1 MRKIP
6 LLLSMLVCLCSL
18 AFGQAGSIS
27 GQIKDEA
34 GTPIAYATVKIKNS
48 STGSSADAQGRYKIT
63 AKSGDVLVFSA
74 IGYGQTEVPVGSS
87 STVDAN
93 LAKSESLIDEVIV
106 TAQGIRRRPRELG
119 YSVARVNNDD
129 ITVGRSPQLAQSLSG
144 KVSGLA
150 VFNVNNSVDPAVK
163 IVLRGYR
170 SMTGNNDALVVID
183 GLPMPPGSST
193 MLNLLN
199 PNDIETVSVLK
210 GGQAATLYGSDG
222 VNGALV
228 ITTKRGSKGKARVT
242 YSNATNIEQVSF
254 LPDFQDQFGSGSHYA
269 ASFGA
274 AGYKTDYLARMKDN
288 WRSYE
293 NQQFGD
299 RFDGSLRPAGR
310 LLQDGSYYE
319 LPYSAIKNSRKDI
332 WNTGLTTNNQLS
344 VSGGNENST
353 FYLSVENNLAQGV
366 VPEDKSRR
374 TGVRLA
380 ATTEAGRLKAGFNL
394 AYVQASYDR
403 TTFDFYNE
411 SINQAAH
418 IPLKDLRDWKTNK
431 FASPDAYYND
441 YFTNPYFRL
450 DNDRQNYGDNNFQGN
465 MELNFKVAEWLNL
478 YNKLGVVNNTR
489 NRKNTVGKYIYS
501 PYAKTQAKVPPAYDQ
516 ADGSGITRT
525 VTDLAGSVYDATET
539 ENIINNE
546 FQIQANKDFGDFSTK
561 GLLGFSLYDRR
572 TKIVEVSSA
581 SIVVPDIYNVANRT
595 GELGGGEGIS
605 QYRKYGYYAD
615 LLVGWKDLVFLHGS
629 ARFDGTSK
637 FYKPNR
643 EKDLF
648 TYPYYG
654 ADVSFNVTE
663 IFPAIKN
670 TILNY
675 AKLRAG
681 YSSNV
686 ADNIRIYGLDP
697 VYPNGAGF
705 PYGNT
710 VGLTVG
716 DLLPAPDLRP
726 EKVNSFEVGTEL
738 QLVDNR
744 INVDFT
750 YYTQKTTDAVVT
762 ARIPNSTGFTSLLL
776 NVGESKNWGY
786 EIDLRGQ
793 VIRSENFNWE
803 LSWRYSYNDNKVVEI
818 FPGLTEFLSSGYS
831 YAGSYVMKDNSFPK
845 IKAVGYVRDP
855 ATNRVIVNR
864 TTGYPLSNGPLKDLG
879 RALPNKIMGWGT
891 KLNYK
896 NISLATNFEY
906 RGGHVIYS
914 DLGRQM
920 TFTGSGGWTENRVPH
935 VFPNS
940 AYDDGTGKFVENTN
954 VNVQEAEYSL
964 WVDHY
969 RLITENFT
977 VPAWFIKLRDI
988 NLSYSFSQRLLQ
1000 KTKIFGEA
1008 SVALYGRNLI
1018 TIVDSQNDFVDPEF
1032 SFTTGNGLGI
1042 SNTSQTP
1049 PVRQYGINLN
1059 VTFK

>member
-1 MRKIP
+1 
-6 LLLSMLVCLCSL
+6 LSMLVCLCSL

-293 NQQFGD
+293 NQQFGN

>member
-1 MRKIP
+1 M
-6 LLLSMLVCLCSL
+6 SMLVCLCSL

>member
-1 MRKIP
+1 MKHLP
-6 LLLSMLVCLCSL
+6 
-18 AFGQAGSIS
+18 SI
-27 GQIKDEA
+27 
-34 GTPIAYATVKIKNS
+34 
-48 STGSSADAQGRYKIT
+48 
-63 AKSGDVLVFSA
+63 F
-74 IGYGQTEVPVGSS
+74 
-87 STVDAN
+87 
-93 LAKSESLIDEVIV
+93 
-106 TAQGIRRRPRELG
+106 
-119 YSVARVNNDD
+119 
-129 ITVGRSPQLAQSLSG
+129 
-144 KVSGLA
+144 
-150 VFNVNNSVDPAVK
+150 
-163 IVLRGYR
+163 
-170 SMTGNNDALVVID
+170 
-183 GLPMPPGSST
+183 
-193 MLNLLN
+193 
-199 PNDIETVSVLK
+199 
-210 GGQAATLYGSDG
+210 LY
-222 VNGALV
+222 
-228 ITTKRGSKGKARVT
+228 
-242 YSNATNIEQVSF
+242 
-254 LPDFQDQFGSGSHYA
+254 
-269 ASFGA
+269 
-274 AGYKTDYLARMKDN
+274 
-288 WRSYE
+288 
-293 NQQFGD
+293 
-299 RFDGSLRPAGR
+299 
-310 LLQDGSYYE
+310 
-319 LPYSAIKNSRKDI
+319 
-332 WNTGLTTNNQLS
+332 
-344 VSGGNENST
+344 
-353 FYLSVENNLAQGV
+353 ENNLAQGV

-478 YNKLGVVNNTR
+478 YNKLGVVNNVR
-489 NRKNTVGKYIYS
+489 SRKNTVGKYIYT
-501 PYAKTQAKVPPAYDQ
+501 PWAKTQAKVPAPYDK

-525 VTDLAGSVYDATET
+525 LTDLAGSVYDANET

-572 TKIVEVSSA
+572 YKIVEVSSA

-595 GELGGGEGIS
+595 GELGGGEAIT

-615 LLVGWKDLVFLHGS
+615 LLVGWKDLIFLHGS
-629 ARFDGTSK
+629 GRYDGTSK

-643 EKDLF
+643 ETDLY

-654 ADVSFNVTE
+654 VDVSFNVTE
-663 IFPAIKN
+663 IFPAIKSN
-670 TILNY
+670 ILNY

-681 YSSNV
+681 FSKNV
-686 ADNIRIYGLDP
+686 ADNIPIYGLDP
-697 VYPNGAGF
+697 IFPNGTGF

-710 VGLTVG
+710 VGITVG

-726 EKVNSFEVGTEL
+726 EKVGSFEVGTEL
-738 QLVDNR
+738 LLLDNR
-744 INVDFT
+744 LNIDFT

-762 ARIPNSTGFTSLLL
+762 AKIPNSTGFSNLLL
-776 NVGESKNWGY
+776 NVGETKNWGY
-786 EIDLRGQ
+786 ELDLKGQ

-803 LSWRYSYNDNKVVEI
+803 LSWRYSFNDNKVVEI
-818 FPGLTEFLSSGYS
+818 FPGVTEFQSSGYS
-831 YAGSYVMKDNSFPK
+831 YAGSYVMKDNAFPK
-845 IKAVGYVRDP
+845 IKAVGYIRDP
-855 ATNRVIVNR
+855 ATNRVIVNS

-920 TFTGSGGWTENRVPH
+920 TFTGSGGWTENRAPH
-935 VFPNS
+935 IFPNS
-940 AYDDGTGKFVENTN
+940 SYADATGKYVENTS

-988 NLSYSFSQRLLQ
+988 NLSYNFTQKFLQ
-1000 KTKIFGEA
+1000 KTKILSDA
-1008 SVALYGRNLI
+1008 SIALYGRNLI
-1018 TIVDSQNDFVDPEF
+1018 TIVDDQNDFVDPEF